1 LVEDEVDVDGED
13 EPFSRASLRWAS
25 AYCSKATCE
34 GSFKDRNPKTEPA
47 FFFFF
52 GDLESSEDATLDA
65 VEARLADV
73 ELAVSKDG
81 RPWDERAIEAGVRGG
96 LSASQGRLLVQRR
109 SSREGSV
116 WPAGRGFLY
125 LSLGMRAGGDWT
137 LKSAPGAMAEE
148 QRRRC

>member
-1 LVEDEVDVDGED
+1 V
-13 EPFSRASLRWAS
+13 PFSRACLRWAS

-52 GDLESSEDATLDA
+52 DDLESSEEATLDA

-73 ELAVSKDG
+73 RLAVSKDE
-81 RPWDERAIEAGVRGG
+81 RPWDEGAVEAGVAGG
-96 LSASQGRLLVQRR
+96 SSASQEWLLMQRR

-125 LSLGMRAGGDWT
+125 LSLGMRAGGEWT
-137 LKSAPGAMAEE
+137 VKSAPGAMAAE